1 MKMLLNT
8 KDQKKLLKKFK
19 SKDLEL
25 QRDSFGKKSL
35 KIALLELI
43 SKHLFLSVE
52 LIEKF
57 TEVHLVKYFN
67 LKILKKII
75 EKNNF

>member
-8 KDQKKLLKKFK
+8 KDQKKTIKKFK

-52 LIEKF
+52 TL
-57 TEVHLVKYFN
+57 
-67 LKILKKII
+67 
-75 EKNNF
+75 